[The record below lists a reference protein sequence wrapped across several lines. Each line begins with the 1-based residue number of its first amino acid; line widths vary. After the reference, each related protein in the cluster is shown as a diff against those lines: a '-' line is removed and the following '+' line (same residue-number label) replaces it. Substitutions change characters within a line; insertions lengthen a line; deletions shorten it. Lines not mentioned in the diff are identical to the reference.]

1 MAATEAPGEK
11 IEPGQLLGEAEA
23 RFTEIVDYGVSME
36 EAMSG
41 KPLPATGIRF
51 DLGFEGTMT
60 GLIEGTISG
69 VGYLYV
75 RADGVQE
82 THTHARLI
90 TKDGARVAI
99 FQTGAVSVDESGHM
113 REVDQVRL
121 HSNFERYQWVNGLA
135 LRGEGTVD
143 MGTGTMQMRS
153 YAA

>member
-1 MAATEAPGEK
+1 MATIEVPDVK
-11 IEPGQLLGEAEA
+11 IEPGQLVFEAVA

-41 KPLPATGIRF
+41 KLPPATGIRF
-51 DLGFEGTMT
+51 DLGFEGTGT
-60 GLIEGTISG
+60 GLIESTISG

-82 THTHARLI
+82 THTHAQAI
-90 TKDGARVAI
+90 TKDGARIAAY
-99 FQTGAVSVDESGHM
+99 QTGTVSVDESGNM
-113 REVDQVRL
+113 REVFQIRL
-121 HSNFERYQWVNGLA
+121 HSNFERYEWVNGLA

-143 MGTGTMQMRS
+143 MGTGTMQNRV